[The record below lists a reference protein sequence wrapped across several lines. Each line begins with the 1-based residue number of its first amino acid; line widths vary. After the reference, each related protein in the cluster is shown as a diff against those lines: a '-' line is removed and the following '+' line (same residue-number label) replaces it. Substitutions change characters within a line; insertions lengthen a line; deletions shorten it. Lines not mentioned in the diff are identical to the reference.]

1 MHLQPF
7 NISRHAVKTRNGLLA
22 AAFVLAALAA
32 PGTAGAQDSSNVGGY
47 HITTRYTLGGD
58 GGWDYV
64 IADVAHGHL
73 YVSHATHTMVV
84 SLADGSVAGDI
95 PNTLGV
101 HGIAFEHENHH
112 GFISNGRDTS
122 VTIFDLRTLAT
133 ISNIKVTGANP
144 DAIIYDPVSKRVFT
158 MNGRGANATAI
169 DAIAGTVAG
178 TVALNG
184 RPEFAVSDGRG
195 SIFVNLEDSNAVVRF
210 NAHTLAVEARWS
222 IAPCDGPSG
231 LAIDRE
237 HHRLFSVCNQVM
249 AISDADNNR
258 LITTVPI
265 GHGPDAAAFDPATQD
280 AFASC
285 GEGKLTIV
293 HEDSPDHYT
302 VVGSLATERGA
313 RTMALDEQSHR
324 IYLPTADFQP
334 APAPAPGQR
343 PQRPQ
348 MVPGTFRLVVVE
360 H

>member
-1 MHLQPF
+1 MKLGLQ
-7 NISRHAVKTRNGLLA
+7 A
-22 AAFVLAALAA
+22 ATVALAALAA
-32 PGTAGAQDSSNVGGY
+32 ARTARAQDSSNVGGY
-47 HITTRYTLGGD
+47 HVARRYTLGAE

-64 IADVAHGHL
+64 IADAAHGHL
-73 YVSHATHTMVV
+73 YVSRSTHTMVV
-84 SLADGSVAGDI
+84 SLQDGSVAGDI
-95 PNTLGV
+95 PNTMGV

-112 GFISNGRDTS
+112 GFTSNGRDTS

-133 ISNIKVTGANP
+133 IGNIKVTGANP
-144 DAIIYDPVSKRVFT
+144 DAIVYDPASHRVFT

-178 TVALNG
+178 TVPLNG
-184 RPEFAVSDGRG
+184 RPEFAVADGRG
-195 SIFVNLEDSNAVVRF
+195 SIFVNIEDSNAVVRF
-210 NAHTLAVEARWS
+210 NSRTLQVEARWS

-237 HHRLFSVCNQVM
+237 HHRLFSVCDGVM

-258 LITTVPI
+258 MITTVDI
-265 GHGPDAAAFDPATQD
+265 GRGPDGAAFDPATQN

-285 GEGKLTIV
+285 GGSGTLTIV
-293 HEDSPDHYT
+293 HEDSPDHFT
-302 VVGSLATERGA
+302 VVGNLATDRGA

-324 IYLPTADFQP
+324 IFLPTADFQP

-360 H
+360 KQ